1 MKIIAIDIGNTR
13 TRIAVVEDRKIIES
27 SAAPTGELT
36 AVAET
41 LRQFRGEYFTQG
53 RMPIAICSVVPKV
66 CESVCDMIS
75 RQFDIEPLVIGKK
88 VPLPLKLNLKDETTV
103 GTDRVVAAAM
113 AFERMGKAVAVASFG
128 TAITIDCVNDEGVFL
143 GGVIM
148 PGLQMSARA
157 LAEQTAQLPLV
168 ELKTPETSWGR
179 NTEEAISAGI
189 LYGAAG
195 ALREIVERFAVSLN
209 KWPDLIVTG
218 GDGEQMLKYCDFI
231 HAYVPDL
238 LLMGIE
244 LSLEQWADE
253 E

>member
-13 TRIAVVEDRKIIES
+13 TRIAVVEERKILES
-27 SAAPTGELT
+27 SASPTGEL
-36 AVAET
+36 VPVGET
-41 LRQFRGEYFTQG
+41 LKQFRENYFAQG
-53 RMPIAICSVVPKV
+53 RMPVAICSVVPKV
-66 CESVCDMIS
+66 CESLIGLIS

-88 VPLPLKLNLKDETTV
+88 IPLPLKLNLKDETTL
-103 GTDRVVAAAM
+103 GADRVVAAAM

-128 TAITIDCVNDEGVFL
+128 TAITIDCVNDDGVFL
-143 GGVIM
+143 GGAIL
-148 PGLQMSARA
+148 PGMQMSAQSLSER
-157 LAEQTAQLPLV
+157 TAQLPLV
-168 ELKTPETSWGR
+168 DLKAPETAWGR

-189 LYGAAG
+189 IFGAAG
-195 ALREIVERFAVSLN
+195 ALREIVERFAINLT

-244 LSLEQWADE
+244 LSLEHWAE
-253 E
+253 EQ